1 MRILLFSFLLCAV
14 FPNLVFAVDSVAVC
28 HVDEK
33 IELKISLLYDIKN
46 TLKEEL
52 SNCAGINKTYRERL
66 KVFSEILN
74 VERRRTKILREE
86 KLANKEELEGSLRQN
101 IEHESELGSLRRRL
115 AGQLK
120 FIRAVSV
127 AGGAA
132 ILLLFL

>member
-1 MRILLFSFLLCAV
+1 MRIFIMSFLLCAV
-14 FPNLVFAVDSVAVC
+14 FPYMVFAVDSVATC

-33 IELKISLLYDIKN
+33 VELKISLLYDIRDS
-46 TLKEEL
+46 LKEEL

-66 KVFSEILN
+66 KVFSKILD
-74 VERRRTKILREE
+74 VERGRTKILREE
-86 KLANKEELEGSLRQN
+86 KLANKEELEESLKQN

-132 ILLLFL
+132 ILLLLL